1 MITATYPT
9 LEIDGK
15 RYVLVPEDVYK
26 EQTTAKA
33 PSKDLAKRF
42 AEMRAGT
49 IKRISADDVNR
60 DMIAGELRED
70 RKNAGLSQAKLSE
83 QSGIRIETISRIEQK
98 KTTARPDT
106 LDKLY
111 KVIDRLTK

>member
-1 MITATYPT
+1 MTTATYPT
-9 LEIDGK
+9 LQMDGK

-26 EQTTAKA
+26 AQTTAKT

-60 DMIAGELRED
+60 DMIAVELKAA
-70 RKNAGLSQAKLSE
+70 RKQARLSQAKLSDL
-83 QSGIRIETISRIEQK
+83 SGIRVETISRIESGK
-98 KTTARPDT
+98 NTARPDT
-106 LDKLY
+106 LDKLME
-111 KVIDRLTK
+111 VIGRFVM